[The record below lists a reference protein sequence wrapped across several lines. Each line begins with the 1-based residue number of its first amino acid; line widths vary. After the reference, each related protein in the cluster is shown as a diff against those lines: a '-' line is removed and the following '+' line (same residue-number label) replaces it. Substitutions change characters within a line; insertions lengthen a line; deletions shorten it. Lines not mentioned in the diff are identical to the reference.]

1 MFRTEKIQRNTM
13 RVFEIFSLQAKE
25 MMKTDGFK
33 FANFDIFT
41 PKRLS
46 DFSNF
51 LPDVFHFPIN
61 KCRILMVNPCKNPLF
76 WPIFGRKI
84 DFLQFYPRNSFLST
98 PNYCK
103 SILWSKIGLVNYV
116 P

>member
-46 DFSNF
+46 DYSNF
-51 LPDVFHFPIN
+51 YQMFF
-61 KCRILMVNPCKNPLF
+61 
-76 WPIFGRKI
+76 IFQ
-84 DFLQFYPRNSFLST
+84 LTSVES
-98 PNYCK
+98 
-103 SILWSKIGLVNYV
+103 LW
-116 P
+116 